1 MIYNL
6 IWVSLK
12 KEKRFNK
19 TFFIFLKAKKVFSLT
34 FSFIL
39 LRFDQSLRVGLLC
52 LLSFLFFEG
61 NKVGF
66 LKGLWS
72 LSQAWA
78 SQITMVLVISFLNL
92 RSRLIILLFV
102 WVFKQYLLWS
112 VRLRRANDI
121 PLALEVYQNL
131 HQVCCVCL

>member
-12 KEKRFNK
+12 KEKWFIK

-61 NKVGF
+61 KKVGF

-121 PLALEVYQNL
+121 PLALEVHQNL

>member
-19 TFFIFLKAKKVFSLT
+19 TFFIFFKAKKVFSLT

-39 LRFDQSLRVGLLC
+39 FRFDQSLRVGLLC

-66 LKGLWS
+66 LKGL
-72 LSQAWA
+72 
-78 SQITMVLVISFLNL
+78 
-92 RSRLIILLFV
+92 
-102 WVFKQYLLWS
+102 
-112 VRLRRANDI
+112 
-121 PLALEVYQNL
+121 
-131 HQVCCVCL
+131 